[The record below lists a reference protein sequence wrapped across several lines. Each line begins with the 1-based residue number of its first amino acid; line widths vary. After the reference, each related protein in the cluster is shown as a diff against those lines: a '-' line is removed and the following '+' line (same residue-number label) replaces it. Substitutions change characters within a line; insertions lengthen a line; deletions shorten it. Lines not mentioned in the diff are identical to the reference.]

1 MNFGA
6 NLKSLRKAA
15 GLTQLEVAKRLGL
28 TDMAISRWEN
38 NHTEPNVE
46 FCSKL
51 CLILGCTLD
60 DLTGHESQPLSDD
73 EREVINM
80 YRKSSKEVREIIRTI
95 LKTRSEDV

>member
-6 NLKSLRKAA
+6 NLKALRKAA

-38 NHTEPNVE
+38 NHTEPNMDY
-46 FCSKL
+46 CAKL

-60 DLTGHESQPLSDD
+60 DLTGHESQPLSD
-73 EREVINM
+73 EEW
-80 YRKSSKEVREIIRTI
+80 EIINQFRRSSEETKEIVRTI
-95 LKTRSEDV
+95 LGRAK